1 MRSAFYFY
9 LAQRIVANKARR
21 RFGFT
26 GIPYKV
32 LWNTTYY
39 CNSRCKTCNIWQIYP
54 ESGGSQ
60 KDEIRRAEVDR
71 IVGSLGKHLLW
82 LTVTGG
88 EPTLKLH
95 MAETVNDIYDACPRL
110 RLITVNT
117 NAILPT
123 QTVKTIAAVASHC
136 RGARV
141 MAALS
146 LDGVGKLH
154 DEIRGVPGNFEAV
167 VECRRRLM
175 ELQRRLP
182 NLRVVFQST
191 VSRHNLHRM
200 PELMEFCR
208 KQGDEHILT
217 FAQESELYRNHGDG
231 HDVTTD
237 RFSLSQ
243 ALDELAERLTVRAAR
258 DLLQWSHRSE
268 ERRVG

>member
-82 LTVTGG
+82 LSVTGG

-95 MAETVNDIYDACPRL
+95 MAETVNDIYDACPHL

-117 NAILPT
+117 NAILPNPT
-123 QTVKTIAAVASHC
+123 TKALEKVASHC
-136 RGARV
+136 SGARV
-141 MAALS
+141 VAALS

-154 DEIRGVPGNFEAV
+154 DDIRGVPGNFES
-167 VECRRRLM
+167 VE
-175 ELQRRLP
+175 
-182 NLRVVFQST
+182 
-191 VSRHNLHRM
+191 
-200 PELMEFCR
+200 EFCR
-208 KQGDEHILT
+208 CLG
-217 FAQESELYRNHGDG
+217 ELKPSFPN
-231 HDVTTD
+231 
-237 RFSLSQ
+237 LP
-243 ALDELAERLTVRAAR
+243 LAF
-258 DLLQWSHRSE
+258 QSP
-268 ERRVG
+268 